1 MTSSSFERIWNERLF
16 VYDASKALERQM
28 PCPFATTFQAWVDA
42 LFEKH
47 LDGADR
53 IRLNQLKVVV
63 QDKFFELRTHLP
75 NEHRNDDGRDPDH
88 PCVFSVFEQSIAV
101 LHARELDLEPPP
113 LVVPQSPPPPPPK
126 KPRKRRGRLDGLL
139 FGDEDP
145 EFGP

>member
-16 VYDASKALERQM
+16 VYDPSKALERQM
-28 PCPFATTFQAWVDA
+28 PCPFATAFQAWIDS

-53 IRLNQLKVVV
+53 VRLNQLKLLV

-101 LHARELDLEPPP
+101 LHEHELNLEPPP
-113 LVVPQSPPPPPPK
+113 LTHPAPPALPPKPPK
-126 KPRKRRGRLDGLL
+126 KRRGPLDKLL
-139 FGDEDP
+139 LGDEDP
-145 EFGP
+145 EFGS